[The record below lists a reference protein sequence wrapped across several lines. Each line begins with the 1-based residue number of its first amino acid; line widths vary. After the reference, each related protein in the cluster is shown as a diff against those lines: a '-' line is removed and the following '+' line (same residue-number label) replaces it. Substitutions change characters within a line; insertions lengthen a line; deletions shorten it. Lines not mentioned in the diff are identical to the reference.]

1 MEVAMCSTNK
11 YLVLIQDLTTNYKP
25 IETSSPNSHSK
36 RTVQREGVADEIHP
50 PVKGNVKQSLN

>member
-1 MEVAMCSTNK
+1 MCSTNK